1 MIIRQRRALIRPGT
15 AKHQKG
21 LDRLVTILDAAR
33 SVLQDEGYA
42 GLTMRKVARS
52 AGISTGNLNYYYR
65 TKEDLLQDL
74 LDYVINTYL
83 QEFDR
88 LRAVAGRDPERQLRS
103 VLEFW
108 ISDLGTPETTVFFPE
123 FWALSNHNPDIAVL
137 VDELYALARQPL
149 VELITKINTGLSRK
163 QAQDIAMYMCAT
175 MEGLTVFAGH
185 KKPWASQ
192 LNVLKRISIENFLH
206 LIKTTRGSR
215 RVRNTA
221 ERD

>member
-1 MIIRQRRALIRPGT
+1 MIMRQRRALIRPGT

-33 SVLQDEGYA
+33 AVLQEEGYA
-42 GLTMRKVARS
+42 GITMRKIARQ

-74 LDYVINTYL
+74 LEYVINTYL

-88 LRAVAGRDPERQLRS
+88 LREVAGENPERQLRS

-108 ISDLGTPETTVFFPE
+108 ISDLGTPETTAFFPE
-123 FWALSNHNPDIAVL
+123 FWALSNHSPDIAVL
-137 VDELYALARQPL
+137 VDELYALAREPL
-149 VELITKINTGLSRK
+149 IELILRINTDLTKK
-163 QAQDIAMYMCAT
+163 QAQEIAMYMCAS

-185 KKPWASQ
+185 KKPWARQ
-192 LNVLKRISIENFLH
+192 LEILKRMSIENFLH
-206 LIKTTRGSR
+206 IIRTTRGAR
-215 RVRNTA
+215 RSGRAPART
-221 ERD
+221 